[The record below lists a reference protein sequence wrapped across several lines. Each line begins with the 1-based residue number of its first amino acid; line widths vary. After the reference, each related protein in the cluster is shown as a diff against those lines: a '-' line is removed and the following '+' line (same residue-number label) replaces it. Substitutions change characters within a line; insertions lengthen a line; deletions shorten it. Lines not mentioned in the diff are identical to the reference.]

1 MQRTEK
7 RPTARRATA
16 GLAVANFSERNNGD
30 GRLSARPQ
38 GAHPI
43 GQCGDA
49 YRDVGNEREHAYRE
63 VGGRAMQGAIAE
75 GRGSVAALGKDRAIA
90 GGRRLALT
98 DGVGSAPV
106 NIPLQEY

>member
-63 VGGRAMQGAIAE
+63 VGGTSPWMDEVERSRSQSGEQCREQLPRDA
-75 GRGSVAALGKDRAIA
+75 VALPP
-90 GGRRLALT
+90 LART
-98 DGVGSAPV
+98 
-106 NIPLQEY
+106 